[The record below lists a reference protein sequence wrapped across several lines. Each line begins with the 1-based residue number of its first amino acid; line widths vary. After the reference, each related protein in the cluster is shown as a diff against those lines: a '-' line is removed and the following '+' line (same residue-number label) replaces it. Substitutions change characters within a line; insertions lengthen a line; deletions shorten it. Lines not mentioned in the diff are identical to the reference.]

1 MRWSVSVGML
11 VLALVATACA
21 QPAAAPPSA
30 ASGSSTTASQAS
42 APVAPAG
49 NAGAVSQAPSQPAA
63 VAIPVSWQRP
73 ADVAPLPA
81 DAKFDVIA
89 DAPWPG
95 QKVRVFFFG
104 IQG

>member
-1 MRWSVSVGML
+1 
-11 VLALVATACA
+11 
-21 QPAAAPPSA
+21 
-30 ASGSSTTASQAS
+30 
-42 APVAPAG
+42 
-49 NAGAVSQAPSQPAA
+49 

-81 DAKFDVIA
+81 DGKFEVIA